1 VTQRYSAHSQALETV
16 LVCFHVY
23 DERMEKYLL
32 TDVIVANLADRAEI
46 VSRGSELH
54 TAVSEYPQ
62 DSGNQEQ
69 SLISQ
74 IDDVVKAEEA
84 AFDDTQG
91 WSLEE
96 RKKRARV
103 FIQEEMIPMRTQ
115 VLALVNAVSHLNDQR
130 LAAEN
135 EAVAAEFLGLQ
146 TKLSQ
151 MVVITLLAGLAL
163 SLAAG
168 YYILRLEQ
176 DGRKRYLA
184 LEGSRQELEGLSK
197 RLVEVQEAERLSI
210 SRELHDEVGQTLG
223 ALLVDLGQL
232 SNFTP
237 PENVIVRNQIARIKA
252 VAESAVRSI
261 RDIAL
266 LLRPPMLDDLGLI
279 PALEWQARETSR
291 RTDMEVEVH
300 AGEMPDTLPDRVRV
314 GIYRLV
320 QETLQN
326 VATHSHA
333 KQVKVIVNCDRQRVE
348 VEISDDGVGFQP
360 ERTRGM
366 GILGM
371 EERVRQLGG
380 SFDLRSSP
388 GEGTTVRAVLPI
400 GSKDSV

>member
-1 VTQRYSAHSQALETV
+1 
-16 LVCFHVY
+16 
-23 DERMEKYLL
+23 
-32 TDVIVANLADRAEI
+32 
-46 VSRGSELH
+46 
-54 TAVSEYPQ
+54 
-62 DSGNQEQ
+62 
-69 SLISQ
+69 
-74 IDDVVKAEEA
+74 
-84 AFDDTQG
+84 
-91 WSLEE
+91 
-96 RKKRARV
+96 
-103 FIQEEMIPMRTQ
+103 
-115 VLALVNAVSHLNDQR
+115 
-130 LAAEN
+130 
-135 EAVAAEFLGLQ
+135 
-146 TKLSQ
+146 
-151 MVVITLLAGLAL
+151 
-163 SLAAG
+163 
-168 YYILRLEQ
+168 
-176 DGRKRYLA
+176 
-184 LEGSRQELEGLSK
+184 
-197 RLVEVQEAERLSI
+197 
-210 SRELHDEVGQTLG
+210 
-223 ALLVDLGQL
+223 
-232 SNFTP
+232 
-237 PENVIVRNQIARIKA
+237 
-252 VAESAVRSI
+252 
-261 RDIAL
+261 
-266 LLRPPMLDDLGLI
+266 MLDDLGLI